1 MMTYQID
8 TNALL
13 RFLTKDIPR
22 QAKATENLLNQ
33 AQQRMV
39 NLEICEPVFIETA
52 VALRNYFKFP
62 KIKVV
67 EMLESLMSF
76 PNIDIEN
83 RQQIAQ
89 ALAIFAQMDLDL
101 TDCLIYLRAKAK
113 RQQIFTFDSRL
124 SLLASSQEKAN

>member
-1 MMTYQID
+1 MTTYQVD

-13 RFLTKDIPR
+13 RFLTKDVPR

-33 AQQRMV
+33 AWQRLV

-67 EMLESLMSF
+67 EMLESLLSF

-89 ALAIFAQMDLDL
+89 ALDIFAQVDLDL

-113 RQQIFTFDSRL
+113 RQRIFTFDSKL
-124 SLLASSQEKAN
+124 SLLASAQEKAN

>member
-83 RQQIAQ
+83 RQQIAL
-89 ALAIFAQMDLDL
+89 ALSIFAQMDLDL

-113 RQQIFTFDSRL
+113 RQRIFTFDSKL
-124 SLLASSQEKAN
+124 SLLASPQEKAN